1 VSGFVDAGD
10 QAAVAA
16 VLEAAL
22 PALGLS
28 GVLQQ
33 LARVPGLV
41 VRPPQPGR
49 LLRSAVPGV
58 VAYGDQTARVEA
70 SGRVRL
76 EHVVAGVVL
85 SRDDVPPVRV
95 AGTLA
100 GLVTRS
106 VADTGAGD
114 EVSVL
119 LTALRD
125 AVAAGG

>member
-1 VSGFVDAGD
+1 VTGFVDPRDPAAVTAVL
-10 QAAVAA
+10 QAA
-16 VLEAAL
+16 LAAL
-22 PALGLS
+22 GVS

-33 LARVPGLV
+33 LTGVPGLV
-41 VRPPQPGR
+41 VRPPQAGR
-49 LLRSAVPGV
+49 LLRAAVPGV
-58 VAYGDQTARVEA
+58 VAYGDRTARVEA

-76 EHVVAGVVL
+76 EHVVGGVVL

-95 AGTLA
+95 AAELA

-114 EVSVL
+114 QVSVL

-125 AVAAGG
+125 AVAAAR